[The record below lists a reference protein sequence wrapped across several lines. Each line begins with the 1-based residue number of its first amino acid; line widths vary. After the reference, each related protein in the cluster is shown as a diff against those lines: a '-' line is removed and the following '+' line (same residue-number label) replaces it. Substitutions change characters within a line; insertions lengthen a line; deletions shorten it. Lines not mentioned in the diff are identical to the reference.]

1 MVWTRRRVD
10 SRQFT
15 VNSDPKGAG
24 LKAAATKANP
34 TLDADDATE
43 GAAGATA
50 KPSFALEA
58 DDGFAAEAA
67 GATAKPSFA
76 LEADDGFAAEAA
88 GAQPIEDLGC
98 AVERDRGGD
107 ASGDC
112 AVGEHARDAIE
123 PFR

>member
-1 MVWTRRRVD
+1 VVWTRRRVD

-15 VNSDPKGAG
+15 VKSDPNGAG

-43 GAAGATA
+43 G
-50 KPSFALEA
+50 
-58 DDGFAAEAA
+58 AA